1 MSRESGPTLM
11 YRKVP
16 FEWTSGQVLVERE
29 GISEISWITSD
40 TDERFV
46 DVVAKSLAASP
57 DTSDKAAVRSM
68 GSTIAA
74 RTLLDAAPKWQC
86 SRESDW
92 WRLLCY
98 RGEPA
103 GFVLPVTI
111 DVMVQAGLPEGT
123 IFHMGVIPEFRGQG
137 FGRLLLREAVR
148 ILMDNSVRRI
158 FCDTDETNAPM
169 IHLFETEGWGRL
181 PTREV
186 PLPLG
191 FAPGDTKLIK
201 N

>member
-1 MSRESGPTLM
+1 M
-11 YRKVP
+11 
-16 FEWTSGQVLVERE
+16 E
-29 GISEISWITSD
+29 GISWITSD
-40 TDERFV
+40 IDERFV
-46 DVVAKSLAASP
+46 DVVAKSLTASL

-74 RTLLDAAPKWQC
+74 RTLLESAPKWKV
-86 SRESDW
+86 SREAEW

-98 RGEPA
+98 QGEPV
-103 GFVLPVTI
+103 GFVLPVTF
-111 DVMVQAGLPEGT
+111 DLMVRAGLPEGT
-123 IFHMGVIPEFRGQG
+123 IFHMGVIPDLRGRG

-148 ILMDNSVRRI
+148 ILMDSGIQRI

-169 IHLFETEGWGRL
+169 IHLFESEGWGRL
-181 PTREV
+181 PFREV

-191 FAPGDTKLIK
+191 FTPGDTKKIK